1 MPLTICT
8 SRCEASN
15 CLAQRRLLPVERK
28 PIQHESRYHWD
39 ISFLTSTY
47 NGTFLPWNL
56 YVAEHIRYDSCE
68 GNKSDYFT
76 SDERWTPYGP
86 HSHPGSRAEAKCLV
100 NLVLPTFRPLTFRAV
115 RESVLISQLNYDGL
129 IASKIYNA
137 PHSSLFFWQV
147 ASANEA
153 CPPNVMVV
161 ITKRAIYK
169 SLPNCR

>member
-1 MPLTICT
+1 MIRFSLTNLSKRIIGIKYMPLTICT

-56 YVAEHIRYDSCE
+56 YVAEHIWYDSCE

-100 NLVLPTFRPLTFRAV
+100 NLVLPTFHHLTFRAV
-115 RESVLISQLNYDGL
+115 RVCTYLSAELRRLD
-129 IASKIYNA
+129 
-137 PHSSLFFWQV
+137 SLENLQCTTFIPFFL
-147 ASANEA
+147 AGRI
-153 CPPNVMVV
+153 C
-161 ITKRAIYK
+161 
-169 SLPNCR
+169 